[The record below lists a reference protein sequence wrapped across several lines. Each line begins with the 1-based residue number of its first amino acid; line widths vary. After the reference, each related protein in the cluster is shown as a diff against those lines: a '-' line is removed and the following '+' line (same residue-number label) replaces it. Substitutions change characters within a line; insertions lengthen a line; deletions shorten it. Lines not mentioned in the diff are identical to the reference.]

1 MSALYSIYNE
11 VLYRPLFN
19 GLIFI
24 YSIIPFADLGLAII
38 LLTVAVR
45 LVLFPA
51 TLRMF
56 RSQASLRALSPKI
69 KEIQEKHKDQ
79 KDEQARRLMALY
91 KEAKV
96 NPFSGCL
103 PILIQ
108 LPFLIALYNVF
119 WKGLSPLDVGALY
132 SFIGAPLEFGTTMLG
147 LVSLT
152 EASITLALLAGA
164 TQLVQARLMPQPEP
178 PAVKSNRALEP
189 DLSKILSLQ
198 TKYLFPVLIAVWSLS
213 LPAALPLY
221 WTTMNLLAIVEQIWI
236 RKYFYP
242 VRNP

>member
-1 MSALYSIYNE
+1 MNILYASYNE

-38 LLTVAVR
+38 LLTVVVR

-56 RSQASLRALSPKI
+56 RSQAALRALSPKI
-69 KEIQEKHKDQ
+69 KEIQEKYKDQ

-91 KEAKV
+91 AEAKV

-119 WKGLSPLDVGALY
+119 WKGLSPLDRGALY
-132 SFIGAPLEFGTTMLG
+132 SFVEAPLEFGTTMFG

-152 EASITLALLAGA
+152 EASIVLALLAGA
-164 TQLVQARLMPQPEP
+164 TQFVQAKLMPQPEP
-178 PAVKSNRALEP
+178 PTVKSNRALQP

-198 TKYLFPVLIAVWSLS
+198 TKYLFPVLIAVWSFS

-221 WTTMNLLAIVEQIWI
+221 WTTMNVLAIVEQIWI
-236 RKYFYP
+236 KKYFS
-242 VRNP
+242 